1 MHLKCFICNICNK
14 NIGKKMYKFH
24 DEKYFHLSCFHKN
37 YSPSCAHC
45 SQTIENH
52 ECYET
57 DGNFLH
63 TKCIE
68 KYEEENFLIKDFL
81 KSFRFSY
88 DPNASKLEV
97 TLVDLY

>member
-1 MHLKCFICNICNK
+1 MHLKCFICNIC